1 MSPPPAG
8 ARGGHRPEARVRE
21 LLGEFSSPWA
31 RPGPSPPASAPP
43 SQQWGH
49 CWRLPL
55 PPPSR
60 AVPSGGSLRD
70 PGLASRKPR
79 GPPASGLW
87 CSTHSSSRPRP
98 GCPGATPPPRGSW
111 AGGPGATPPR
121 QLGRGPGAPTV
132 GASSFFVCT
141 SLGRLAPPPLPSC
154 RAQAT
159 PADRSARLAFVAA
172 HAACGGRPSPGARA
186 PVP

>member
-98 GCPGATPPPRGSW
+98 GCPGATPPPR
-111 AGGPGATPPR
+111 
-121 QLGRGPGAPTV
+121 QLGRGPRCYPPEAAGQGPRCSHRRGLLFLCVHFSGPARP
-132 GASSFFVCT
+132 S
-141 SLGRLAPPPLPSC
+141 APPVLPHPGHSC
-154 RAQAT
+154 
-159 PADRSARLAFVAA
+159 
-172 HAACGGRPSPGARA
+172 
-186 PVP
+186 